1 MKEELTMNISEN
13 FTIEEM
19 EASETAAKLGII
31 NQVATF
37 EQRDALF
44 ALVRSVLQPLR
55 TAYGKPLHI
64 NSGFRSKELNRAVG
78 GVETSQ
84 HTKGEAADVAAENP
98 YQLAMLARTL
108 NLPYDQMILYPT
120 FVHFSHKLS
129 GEQRGSVL
137 YNKSY
142 KGKRL

>member
-1 MKEELTMNISEN
+1 MEELKMNISEN

-44 ALVRSVLQPLR
+44 ALVRTVLQPLR

-64 NSGFRSKELNRAVG
+64 NSGFRCKELNRAVG
-78 GVETSQ
+78 GVATSQ
-84 HTKGEAADVAAENP
+84 HTKGEAADVASEYP
-98 YQLAMLARTL
+98 YQLAKLAKSL
-108 NLPYDQMILYPT
+108 ELPYDQMILYPT
-120 FVHFSHKLS
+120 FVHFSHRLS
-129 GEQRGSVL
+129 GEQRGDVL

-142 KGKRL
+142 KGKKL

>member
-1 MKEELTMNISEN
+1 MNISEN

-19 EASETAAKLGII
+19 EASETAAELGII

-55 TAYGKPLHI
+55 TAYGKPLRI
-64 NSGFRSKELNRAVG
+64 SSGFRSKELNRAVG

-84 HTKGEAADVAAENP
+84 HTKGEAADVASGNP
-98 YQLAMLARTL
+98 YQLAKLARTL

-129 GEQRGSVL
+129 GEQRGDVL

-142 KGKRL
+142 NGKKL

>member
-1 MKEELTMNISEN
+1 MNISEN

-55 TAYGKPLHI
+55 DAWGKPLHI

-84 HTKGEAADVAAENP
+84 HTKGEAADVATENP

-129 GEQRGSVL
+129 GEQRGDVL

-142 KGKRL
+142 KGKKL